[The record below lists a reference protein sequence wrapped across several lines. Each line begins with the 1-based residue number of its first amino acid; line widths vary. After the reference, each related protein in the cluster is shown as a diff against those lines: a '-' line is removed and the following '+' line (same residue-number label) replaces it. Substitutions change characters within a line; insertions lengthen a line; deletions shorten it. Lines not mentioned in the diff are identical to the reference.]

1 MDTITRTD
9 YDAVRIGQ
17 MPAVDGRRVRIA
29 ATYAHGTGFLGDATM
44 VVSDRSFAR
53 IFPAYPLSNVGLGLV
68 TVTPGVSVDAV
79 VERLRTRL
87 PSDVQVLTRA
97 ALEAEEQNFFV
108 RIRPLGVMFTSG
120 VWLAFVV
127 GAVIVYQILS
137 SEIANRLR
145 EYATLKAM
153 GHDDS
158 FVRGV
163 VVRQAVLYA
172 MLGAIPAVPL
182 AFVLYE
188 ALEFAT
194 HLPMVMTAARIV
206 LVCLMALA
214 MSVGAALLAIR
225 KLSRADPAELF

>member
-1 MDTITRTD
+1 MQTH
-9 YDAVRIGQ
+9 
-17 MPAVDGRRVRIA
+17 PA
-29 ATYAHGTGFLGDATM
+29 H
-44 VVSDRSFAR
+44 
-53 IFPAYPLSNVGLGLV
+53 P
-68 TVTPGVSVDAV
+68 SV
-79 VERLRTRL
+79 
-87 PSDVQVLTRA
+87 
-97 ALEAEEQNFFV
+97 FV